1 MYDNSFF
8 DYENIIRYERAY
20 YSNSP
25 EVIMELNDIDIMFSD
40 VEVRPMPITK
50 YREYM
55 KERKNEAKIRWR

>member
-1 MYDNSFF
+1 MGGYPPFS
-8 DYENIIRYERAY
+8 A
-20 YSNSP
+20 
-25 EVIMELNDIDIMFSD
+25 VIMELNDIDIMFSD